1 MEDEPK
7 TFSVPDTCAERICIT
22 KHLVI
27 SPGVS
32 NVWQLNRRDLGSNW
46 EYFGADL

>member
-7 TFSVPDTCAERICIT
+7 TFSVPDMCAERIYIT
-22 KHLVI
+22 MHAVI

-46 EYFGADL
+46 EYFGAEL